1 MRSMSSITFCC
12 CLLWFGSVIQLYE
25 IFLAY
30 LDFIFHFYFIFNDL
44 DQPAR
49 WKNIAVFLLCVA
61 LSDIWFCYSCSG
73 TLLHDSRSYSA
84 LVYLSL
90 CCALCWVCVCALCIC
105 QCFFAVINR
114 CQRILFVC
122 FFPVSFVRFIRS
134 FIRLAARSHSFAN
147 SRSLSLSLS
156 LCFARAPSLS
166 STFVLFCVYCLSL
179 TVAAV
184 AAGCCCLPLIAQSIL
199 YTLVRS
205 RAILIFT
212 LNIFFARWVLC
223 LALNWIVEL
232 ILSES
237 DVLILLFYSNCFS
250 SKRFCVFVCTLDT
263 DISIFLFLFV
273 ILWRRKK
280 KLRFRYMIIVCVS
293 ARISRHQNINRT
305 ITRWLGSW
313 RPVFVSWHLYTLM
326 VSRLCQR

>member
-1 MRSMSSITFCC
+1 MKKYCRF
-12 CLLWFGSVIQLYE
+12 
-25 IFLAY
+25 
-30 LDFIFHFYFIFNDL
+30 
-44 DQPAR
+44 
-49 WKNIAVFLLCVA
+49 FLLCVA

-122 FFPVSFVRFIRS
+122 FFLSLLFVSFVHS
-134 FIRLAARSHSFAN
+134 FVWLPVLIRLQIPAL
-147 SRSLSLSLS
+147 SRSLFPYASPVHR
-156 LCFARAPSLS
+156 LCLPRSC
-166 STFVLFCVYCLSL
+166 VFCVYCLSL

>member
-1 MRSMSSITFCC
+1 MFLFLTCF
-12 CLLWFGSVIQLYE
+12 LLFHALNEQYHILLLLALVRFGSVIQLYK

-84 LVYLSL
+84 LVYPSL
-90 CCALCWVCVCALCIC
+90 CCDLCWVCVCALHLPM
-105 QCFFAVINR
+105 
-114 CQRILFVC
+114 LFCRYKSMPANFIRV

-237 DVLILLFYSNCFS
+237 DVLILLFFLKLFFFQTFLCVCVHFGYRYFNFS
-250 SKRFCVFVCTLDT
+250 VSFCDFVE
-263 DISIFLFLFV
+263 
-273 ILWRRKK
+273 KK
-280 KLRFRYMIIVCVS
+280 KEIAIPVHDYCLCECADFQTSEYKS
-293 ARISRHQNINRT
+293 YNYSLAR
-305 ITRWLGSW
+305 
-313 RPVFVSWHLYTLM
+313 
-326 VSRLCQR
+326 